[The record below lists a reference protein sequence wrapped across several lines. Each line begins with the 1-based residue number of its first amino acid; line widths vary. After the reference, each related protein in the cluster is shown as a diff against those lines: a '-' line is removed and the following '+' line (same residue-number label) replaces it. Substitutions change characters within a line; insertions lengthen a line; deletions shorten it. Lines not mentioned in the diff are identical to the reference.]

1 MNVLVIDD
9 EATIREA
16 VSDILEI
23 ANIRVLS
30 AADGREGVELFRSC
44 RSEIG
49 VVILD
54 MQMPG
59 MNGEE
64 TFQVLRHIDPN
75 VKIIFSS
82 GYDESRTV
90 QLLGKEVPV
99 TFLQKPYNMHVLID
113 QVQLSLMQ

>member
-30 AADGREGVELFRSC
+30 AADGREGVELFRNC

-49 VVILD
+49 VIILD

-82 GYDESRTV
+82 GYTEIILPNLVNQTRV
-90 QLLGKEVPV
+90 A
-99 TFLQKPYNMHVLID
+99 FLQKPYDID
-113 QVQLSLMQ
+113 GLVNKVQEMLSS